1 MSKLI
6 YVHSNIANNTPT
18 KQEQQQQRY
27 RMFAFFVLRLLER
40 EQEWS
45 ADTVDEI
52 SSAAMD
58 LRLADMDGEGNFKV
72 TVDSE

>member
-18 KQEQQQQRY
+18 KQERQQQRY

-40 EQEWS
+40 EKEWS

-72 TVDSE
+72 IVDNE